1 MATVALIEFTVKVNI
16 EFHKDL
22 SRILLGNVLKP
33 FSFKTLILLNKPF
46 AVSLLSALS
55 GRKYNLNSDRL
66 VNIRYGSLVPW
77 VMRSSIRTPM

>member
-1 MATVALIEFTVKVNI
+1 MATVALIEFTVMVNI

-22 SRILLGNVLKP
+22 SRISQGNVLKP
-33 FSFKTLILLNKPF
+33 FSFKTILLNKPF

>member
-22 SRILLGNVLKP
+22 SRISLGNVLKP
-33 FSFKTLILLNKPF
+33 FSFKTILLNKPF